1 MNFVYV
7 YIYVQVWVHGS
18 HIGRVYLTAKSQA
31 EPEVHRSANEFVRLS
46 VCIQMSKYE
55 VTNTTEIGL
64 PLNKSSSQI
73 QIAC

>member
-7 YIYVQVWVHGS
+7 YIYIQVGINGS
-18 HIGRVYLTAKSQA
+18 HIGRVYLTHKSQA
-31 EPEVHRSANEFVRLS
+31 ELEVHRSANEFVRLS

-64 PLNKSSSQI
+64 PLN
-73 QIAC
+73 